1 MLKPPEVLTMV
12 MEVCCI
18 LLQEDPIMVPVP
30 GNPKQKEPNY
40 WEQSK
45 IQLKDSKTFLNRL
58 VKYDKENINDSL
70 IMKVRE
76 KYLSNT
82 KIFNQQRVK
91 SASESV
97 LGIF

>member
-1 MLKPPEVLTMV
+1 

-18 LLQEDPIMVPVP
+18 LLDEDPIMVPTP
-30 GNPKQKEPNY
+30 GNPKQKQASY
-40 WEQSK
+40 WESSK
-45 IQLKDSKTFLNRL
+45 LQLKDSKHFLSRL
-58 VKYDKENINDSL
+58 LKYDKDNIRDDL
-70 IMKVRE
+70 IMKVRD